1 MEHKA
6 AGRER
11 LGRLLAGLAGVAA
24 LVFVFVIVFRQ
35 ELGSL
40 ASFRKV
46 DDYPL
51 YVMDL
56 EGGYDLGDL
65 LEEAARQG
73 AEPLPAGGAHRGW
86 ACTVFAA
93 LGNEG
98 ERLLG
103 RSFDWYNRPTLL
115 LFSRPDDGGYVS
127 ASMVDLSYL
136 GFDAEDPSWYQRL
149 RLFDAPF
156 LPFDGMNE
164 AGLAVGMMA
173 VSHAEPGHDPERIT
187 LGSLQIIRLLLD
199 RATTV
204 DEALNLMR
212 NYNVTFLEG
221 PPLHY
226 LIADAGGRSAVVEYL
241 EGGMSV
247 LRSEGT
253 WQVATNFLLS
263 GLDPD
268 EAGAQ
273 CPRYREAWRT
283 LEAAEG
289 SMSMPEAMGLLERVS
304 QSHTMWSVVYGL
316 KSGDVSVAVGRDYGQ
331 VYEFGLP
338 AGGE

>member
-1 MEHKA
+1 MEGGVA
-6 AGRER
+6 RRASI
-11 LGRLLAGLAGVAA
+11 GRLMTGLAGVAA
-24 LVFVFVIVFRQ
+24 LVFVFVLLFGR
-35 ELGSL
+35 ELASL

-51 YVMDL
+51 YVMNL

-65 LEEAARQG
+65 LGEAMRQR
-73 AEPLPAGGAHRGW
+73 AERLPVGGEDPGW

-93 LGNEG
+93 LGSDG
-98 ERLLG
+98 GKLLG
-103 RSFDWYNRPTLL
+103 RNFDWRNRPTLL
-115 LFSRPDDGGYVS
+115 LFTEPDDGYAS

-136 GFDAEDPSWYQRL
+136 GFDAEDPAWYQRL

-187 LGSLQIIRLLLD
+187 LDSLQIIRLLLD
-199 RATTV
+199 RAGTV
-204 DEALNLMR
+204 DEALALLR
-212 NYNVTFLEG
+212 THNVTFLEG

-226 LIADAGGRSAVVEYL
+226 LITDAGGHSVVVEYL
-241 EGGMSV
+241 DGGLSV
-247 LRSEGT
+247 LRNEQS

-263 GLDPD
+263 GLDPVA
-268 EAGAQ
+268 AGAQ

-283 LEAAEG
+283 LEVAEG
-289 SMSMPEAMGLLERVS
+289 SISPPEAMGLLERVS
-304 QSHTMWSVVYGL
+304 QLNTMWSVVYEIT
-316 KSGDVSVAVGRDYGQ
+316 SGGVSVAMGRDYDQ
-331 VYEFGLP
+331 VYEFQLR
-338 AGGE
+338 AGAD